1 MECDSSH
8 TALTTPSLRP
18 DDDFSYLERTG
29 LSLPFN
35 LQELS
40 NKLYAVMPSDEDVR
54 IICQSSLMSST
65 YFYQMLTGSYPEI
78 KERGLV
84 GTECLMQRPP
94 HSAHPVVLARHILIL
109 ATLTQCIPPGTTDLS
124 VDPRLMVRKMV
135 DVANRVVT
143 TNEEL
148 LGSLES
154 LECIMLE
161 GIIQANGGNLRRAW
175 LAFRRAMI
183 VGQLMGIHIP
193 YHRPPKKLD
202 PASNANPEFMWYR
215 IMHADKYLCL
225 MLGLPQ
231 GSVDTSFASDEAMAK
246 ETPMGQLER
255 RMNKIATGILQRNE
269 AAPQRCVWSDT
280 ESIDK
285 ELQQA
290 AKLMP
295 AKWWLPPNLPQ
306 VALSNSRDDI
316 FWETLRLINQLFY
329 FNLLNQLHLP
339 YMLRFA
345 DDRRYE
351 YSKMTCV
358 NASRELLSRFI
369 AFRSWNHNAFCCR
382 SIDFFALMAAMT
394 LVLAHLDS
402 HRQASSYSPLGHQRL
417 GDRAMMEQVL
427 ENMELVNKLS
437 MDVLSEKSGDLLR
450 RLLEIEADAAEG
462 KTYHPQSVCQLVN
475 DPDHATKH
483 GGNQAVQCMATETH
497 SPGGVEDEP
506 VAHQDEDG
514 VLWMC
519 IPYFGVIKITRD
531 GGISKQPSRLDPSDT
546 VLHSKSDHDR
556 CAKGLRDAAAT
567 QQHDSGSSQ
576 NFGTDGSISGRG
588 GAFPTPPQGQQH
600 HGFAPQLPNAI
611 EQAIHSEYAYPGL
624 AAGADDWAFQ
634 GVDTAF
640 FDSILKGL
648 DTGSANFQNDAA
660 ATILQNDWHVD
671 DYRV

>member
-1 MECDSSH
+1 MP
-8 TALTTPSLRP
+8 L
-18 DDDFSYLERTG
+18 
-29 LSLPFN
+29 N

-40 NKLYAVMPSDEDVR
+40 DKLNAVMPCEEDIR
-54 IICQSSLMSST
+54 IICHASLISGS
-65 YFYQMLTGSYPEI
+65 YFYQMLTGSYVQM

-84 GTECLMQRPP
+84 GPEGLTERPP
-94 HSAHPVVLARHILIL
+94 HSAHPVILARHLLIL
-109 ATLTQCIPPGTTDLS
+109 ATLTQCIPPGSTNLS
-124 VDPRLMVRKMV
+124 EDPRLLVRKLV
-135 DVANRVVT
+135 DVVNKTIT

-161 GIIQANGGNLRRAW
+161 GIIQANGGNLRRSW
-175 LAFRRAMI
+175 LAFRRAMV
-183 VGQLMGIHIP
+183 VGQLMGIHRP

-202 PASNANPEFMWYR
+202 PNSNSDPEFMWYR

-231 GSVDTSFASDEAMAK
+231 GSVDTTFASEEAMAK
-246 ETPMGQLER
+246 ENSMGKLER
-255 RMNKIATGILQRNE
+255 QMNRIATLILQRNE
-269 AAPQRCVWSDT
+269 AAPQRCVWADT

-290 AKLMP
+290 AKIMP

-306 VALSNSRDDI
+306 VALSDSRDDI
-316 FWETLRLINQLFY
+316 FWETVRMINQLFY

-339 YMLRFA
+339 YMLRFS

-358 NASRELLSRFI
+358 NASRELLSRFV

-402 HRQASSYSPLGHQRL
+402 HRHASSYSPLGHQRL

-427 ENMELVNKLS
+427 ENMEMINKLS
-437 MDVLSEKSGDLLR
+437 MDVLSEKSADLLR
-450 RLLEIEADAAEG
+450 RLIEIEADAAEG
-462 KTYHPQSVCQLVN
+462 KTYHPQSVCTMVD

-483 GGNQAVQCMATETH
+483 AGNGAVQCMGSESQ
-497 SPGGVEDEP
+497 SPGAVEDGP
-506 VAHQDEDG
+506 VGHQDDNG

-519 IPYFGVIKITRD
+519 IPYFGLIKITRD
-531 GGISKQPSRLDPSDT
+531 GGISKQPSRLDSTDT
-546 VLHSKSDHDR
+546 VLHSRSDHDR
-556 CAKGLRDAAAT
+556 YVKESRYPAAA
-567 QQHDSGSSQ
+567 QQDGTGS
-576 NFGTDGSISGRG
+576 NPDYGTDGSSSAKS
-588 GAFPTPPQGQQH
+588 GAFALLPPNQQQH
-600 HGFAPQLPNAI
+600 EFAPQLPNSI
-611 EQAIHSEYAYPGL
+611 EQAIQSEYAYPGL

-648 DTGSANFQNDAA
+648 DTGTGSFQNDPGT
-660 ATILQNDWHVD
+660 TILSNDWNVE